1 MAIKTTTSRNQSYW
15 ISNSAFSAIRASKT
29 ISFWFK
35 CPTVEAAWGWN
46 IVHWAQAGYPYEGG
60 VNKRSEMYFRII
72 PGTDTSKMKLARY
85 VYASSGGNSTPNATT
100 DDINPDVWHHLVMV
114 CTGTASLV
122 YLDGALWTNAVQFP
136 DVEMGALFVGG
147 GCLRVP
153 SVTDSSCITSG
164 INSYITDLISFD
176 GQLTAG
182 EVATLYAG
190 GTPTYTRT
198 SNSIAGI
205 DNTIT
210 MRCPLICNL
219 KNTAGNNVIAT
230 NFNEVFADDSDLFDD
245 WHDTDILTPQ
255 NRGVASKYLIGQS
268 PGSLLLMSDSF
279 GSISQSRLPLP
290 LYNKLSM
297 GDFGSVASTT
307 AVGGVGLLTL
317 STTGN
322 TATVNTVDSVN
333 NHQCEQQTTR
343 TITASNWSNNILSLT
358 YSGPNL
364 VVGQVAR
371 IGSTWYEVASFTAG
385 SGVGTSQTGAII
397 TINTNSNPGSLVGQ
411 TIGSQCIMPVASI
424 REVYSNGTTPIFC
437 TWTADDVFN
446 QTNVPK
452 LFSTG
457 TIDRL
462 TGEGDRTATFTLYYR
477 IASDP
482 AIQVKA
488 FRVQRGL
495 PNGTF
500 ETIATVTGLDNP
512 LLSGTIQKVV
522 ITNVRQ
528 RNYAGTIGETDYRVR
543 VIPTDTASDHQNRY
557 LAFVNAEVT
566 INGGALRMCDFTEG
580 SWTYAGLRGVPSNKG
595 MSAFDVKNL
604 IRAYASRNKQ
614 NVIAFNYDLDN
625 YTEAD
630 ILTYFNQ
637 IKSLWD
643 RCFDELGIKRPKY
656 LCWGMYMHAASG
668 VSPTISLADWR
679 ARCMAYN
686 LAQMKFAKQYPKD
699 VEYISLY
706 LASLGAWEMPCLAG
720 EVGVAQPGA
729 TFSNAGSYRIDPRH
743 IPQRVNTQDA
753 TWDQATLTLTS
764 TNLFQY
770 LYIPNG
776 SYARIYVARTSL
788 AGTPVVDGW
797 YTIVSATNSTV
808 TLDSSI
814 TGGAAGVGA
823 DVTVYAVATQINSLH
838 PTGFLPSVY
847 AEMLVNE
854 IIKSVVV
861 AGGIQ
866 RQYWDLANLPV
877 GVGS

>member
-35 CPTVEAAWGWN
+35 CPTVEAAWGWT
-46 IVHWAQAGYPYEGG
+46 IAHWAQAGLPYEGG
-60 VNKRSEMYFRII
+60 VSKQAQLFFRII
-72 PGTDTSKMKLARY
+72 PGTDTSKMKLVRF
-85 VYASSGGNSTPNATT
+85 VVASNGGSSTPNATT
-100 DDINPDVWHHLVMV
+100 NDIDPDVWHHLVMV

-136 DVEMGALFVGG
+136 DVETGVLFIGG

-153 SVTDSSCITSG
+153 SVTDSSCISSG

-182 EVATLYAG
+182 EVTTLYAG
-190 GTPTYTRT
+190 GNPTYSR
-198 SNSIAGI
+198 SAASVAGI

-210 MRCPLICNL
+210 MRCPLICDL
-219 KNTAGNNVIAT
+219 KNTEGNNVIAT

-245 WHDTDILTPQ
+245 WNDTNILTPQ
-255 NRGVASKYLIGQS
+255 NRGVASKYLVGQS

-279 GSISQSRLPLP
+279 GSITQTRLPLP

-297 GDFGSVASTT
+297 GEFGSIATT
-307 AVGGVGLLTL
+307 TPVGGTGLLTP
-317 STTGN
+317 STAGN
-322 TATVNTVDSVN
+322 TATINIVDSVN
-333 NHQCEQQTTR
+333 NHQCEQQISR
-343 TITASNWSNNILSLT
+343 TITANSWANNVLTLT
-358 YSGPNL
+358 YNGPNL
-364 VVGQVAR
+364 VVGQTIR
-371 IGSTWYEVASFTAG
+371 ISSSFYEVATFTPG
-385 SGVGTSQTGAII
+385 SGTGTSQTGAVI
-397 TINTNSNPGSLVGQ
+397 TINTTNPGSLIGQ
-411 TIGSQCIMPVASI
+411 SIQSLCIIPIASI

-437 TWTADDVFN
+437 MWTADDVFN
-446 QTNVPK
+446 QASVPK

-482 AIQVKA
+482 AIQVKG
-488 FRVQRGL
+488 FKVQKGL

-500 ETIATVTGLDNP
+500 ETIATVTGLDNS

-522 ITNVRQ
+522 ITDVRQ
-528 RNYAGTIGETDYRVR
+528 RNYSGTIGETDYRVR
-543 VIPTDTASDHQNRY
+543 IVPTDTAADHQNRY
-557 LAFVNAEVT
+557 LAFVSAEVT
-566 INGGALRMCDFTEG
+566 INNGALRMCDFTEG

-604 IRAYASRNKQ
+604 VRAYASSTKQ

-625 YTEAD
+625 YTETD

-637 IKSLWD
+637 IKTLWD
-643 RCFDELGIKRPKY
+643 SCFDSLGYKRPKY

-686 LAQMKFAKQYPKD
+686 LAQMKFAKQHPND

-720 EVGVAQPGA
+720 EIGVAQPGA

-743 IPQRVNTQDA
+743 IPQRVFTQSA

-770 LYIPNG
+770 LYVPNG
-776 SYARIYVARTSL
+776 SYARIYVARTDL
-788 AGTPVVDGW
+788 AKTAVVDGW

-808 TLDSSI
+808 TLASSI
-814 TGGAAGVGA
+814 TGGAAGIGA

-838 PTGFLPSVY
+838 PSGYLPSVY
-847 AEMLVNE
+847 AEMLTNE
-854 IIKSVVV
+854 IIKSVIVE
-861 AGGIQ
+861 GGIQ
-866 RQYWDLANLPV
+866 KQYWNIAHLPI